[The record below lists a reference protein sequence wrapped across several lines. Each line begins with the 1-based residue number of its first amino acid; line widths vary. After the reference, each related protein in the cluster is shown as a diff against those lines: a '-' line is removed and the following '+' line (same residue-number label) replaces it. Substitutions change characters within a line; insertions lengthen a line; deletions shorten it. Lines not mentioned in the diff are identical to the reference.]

1 MRQLANRLGTRAA
14 TTVLVIFCS
23 FYPALAQ
30 EQSPPEKRA
39 EKREDQSTTIRVDT
53 DLVLID
59 VKVTDRG
66 DGHSVAGLQAEE
78 FSVFEDGVAQ
88 QIALFSATNVPLSL
102 VLVIDTS
109 GSTQSEVGLM
119 RKAARRFLD
128 ELRPMDRVAV
138 VGFSQEIELL
148 SDFTSDHGRTARAL
162 GELQPGQGTAF
173 YDALALTVQE
183 VLNHAEG
190 RKAIVVLTDG
200 VDSYGRYTYSQ
211 VLPELEKGKSVIYVL
226 EIDTEAFTEARL
238 MLDCSDDR
246 HFRLSHKQ
254 LRKYAEKFDPG
265 APWWSQEYCRFPRE
279 KKQQITKRLYE
290 LAHQELHE
298 LASRTGGRV
307 YPVKA
312 LQALDQVY
320 GLIATELRTQYSIGY
335 YSSNERRDGKWR
347 TLRVELKAG
356 GLVAQTKPGYRAPHE

>member
-1 MRQLANRLGTRAA
+1 LCP
-14 TTVLVIFCS
+14 IF
-23 FYPALAQ
+23 AQ
-30 EQSPPEKRA
+30 EQSPSDQKV

-66 DGHSVAGLQAEE
+66 DGHVVTGLQAGE
-78 FSVFEDGVAQ
+78 FAVYEDGVAQ

-119 RKAARRFLD
+119 RRAARRFLD
-128 ELRPMDRVAV
+128 ELRPQDRVAV
-138 VGFSQEIELL
+138 VAFSQEIELL
-148 SDFTSDHGRTARAL
+148 SDLTSDQRKTEHAL

-173 YDALALTVQE
+173 YDALAVTVAE
-183 VLNHAEG
+183 VLNRAEG
-190 RKAIVVLTDG
+190 RKAVVVLTDG

-211 VLPELEKGKSVIYVL
+211 LLPELEKGQAAIYVL
-226 EIDTEAFTEARL
+226 EIDTEAFTVERL
-238 MLDCSDDR
+238 LLDCSDDR

-265 APWWSQEYCRFPRE
+265 AQWWSQQYCRFPRE

-312 LQALDQVY
+312 LQALGQVY
-320 GLIATELRTQYSIGY
+320 GLIAAELRTQYAIGY
-335 YSSNERRDGKWR
+335 YPSNERRDGKWR
-347 TLRVELKAG
+347 TLRVQLKAD
-356 GLVAQTKPGYRAPHE
+356 GLVAQTKPGYRAPRD